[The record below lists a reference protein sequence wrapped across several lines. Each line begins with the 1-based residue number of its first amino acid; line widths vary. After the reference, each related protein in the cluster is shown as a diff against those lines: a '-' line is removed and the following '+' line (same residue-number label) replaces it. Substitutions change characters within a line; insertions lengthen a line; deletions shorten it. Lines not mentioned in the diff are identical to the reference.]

1 MPIPASPNSF
11 CVLVRIP
18 YLSLGLFF
26 GVDVQP
32 SLSVSWKI
40 KTIRQIG
47 FYWYYFLLRKY
58 CTWHSFFSQYGRHC
72 FMLTQVIK
80 KDLFILP
87 MLDLREFFLRGFNS
101 DTSTF
106 DSKSIWNYNLF
117 FGFRKQIRS
126 QGHAVETRRYLS
138 EI

>member
-47 FYWYYFLLRKY
+47 FYWYYFLLHTVCGTRF
-58 CTWHSFFSQYGRHC
+58 FFSIWK
-72 FMLTQVIK
+72 T
-80 KDLFILP
+80 LFYVDSSHIERLIYFADAGFTW
-87 MLDLREFFLRGFNS
+87 LFLRGLIL

-117 FGFRKQIRS
+117 FGFWKQIRS
-126 QGHAVETRRYLS
+126 QVHAVETRQYFS